1 MSEPTITR
9 IPTPAGIPEP
19 GTVNGRPGYFSEA
32 TEPGR
37 STACCSWE
45 LADGSVYSVPVG
57 GWERLTGWNNLPP
70 PGNDWLPEDWPLKLF
85 PLGPHPLQI
94 KHWLKQA
101 EWTIGKLPNHENFP
115 KDFDDPDWGWRAAL
129 CAARLLAS
137 RYAPNAA
144 LTGRPY
150 PTDRAVGLA
159 EFMGIRDAINQAMA
173 AAQPTE
179 ARKSEGGKPAAGS
192 NLPGTHRGTKGKN
205 IDARMLKVMAENFE
219 SHGWSAS
226 KWATHLSCSPGT
238 VKETKTWKERLKA
251 ARATAAADS
260 ARKVASTN
268 RSGRRK
274 PQHKSEA

>member
-173 AAQPTE
+173 AAPSTGTRQ
-179 ARKSEGGKPAAGS
+179 ASGGKTAGAV
-192 NLPGTHRGTKGKN
+192 KGKN
-205 IDARMLKVMAENFE
+205 VEGKMLKTMADNLE
-219 SHGWSAS
+219 SHAWTLRE
-226 KWATHLSCSPGT
+226 WATHCGCTPSTIC
-238 VKETKTWKERLKA
+238 ETTTWKERLKMVRTMSA
-251 ARATAAADS
+251 VDRAERTANQPKTKK
-260 ARKVASTN
+260 RK
-268 RSGRRK
+268 R
-274 PQHKSEA
+274 